1 MNMPASRQ
9 PYNTIR
15 GKAPED
21 ARCFH
26 KGVELGDE
34 YPSEGDNLVGE
45 MVECVWQ
52 AGEAELAQAD
62 YNRQTKVVE
71 AQANLQAQKFNAESE
86 VARAKG
92 VAQANNIIK
101 DSITEMYVRY
111 LWVNTLDKTNNQII
125 YVPEGADGLP
135 ITEAGRASK

>member
-1 MNMPASRQ
+1 MWVMPTYTVWSA
-9 PYNTIR
+9 
-15 GKAPED
+15 GK
-21 ARCFH
+21 
-26 KGVELGDE
+26 
-34 YPSEGDNLVGE
+34 
-45 MVECVWQ
+45 

-86 VARAKG
+86 IARAHG

-101 DSITEMYVRY
+101 DSITEMYIRY

-135 ITEAGRASK
+135 LTEAGRATK